1 MKIGNIS
8 FKHHR
13 VLGST
18 TIELSPTLKRSESR
32 EGVGHDDMDIAIA
45 SSENNTYTY
54 LIGDNGV
61 GKTVLFKSIVDY
73 SNSFIWNKNSNV
85 DQYYSLID
93 DGQLA
98 LRRSRG
104 FNELFYDFNIL
115 NFIEAKNFL
124 ERHNMFLVHVSSAIN
139 EDERELCGESTRYFK
154 VNYADRLQTKRML
167 VKAIRQNS
175 DDDLSLLSKHLG
187 KENAKWEL
195 AVCISFIA
203 WSKEQKIIPI
213 TEGYTIFDFYALFRE
228 LISMVL

>member
-1 MKIGNIS
+1 MRIKDIS

-18 TIELSPTLKRSESR
+18 TIELSSTLKRSESR
-32 EGVGHDDMDIAIA
+32 EGVWHDDMDIAIA

-139 EDERELCGESTRYFK
+139 EDKRELCGKSTRYFK

-175 DDDLSLLSKHLG
+175 DDVL
-187 KENAKWEL
+187 
-195 AVCISFIA
+195 
-203 WSKEQKIIPI
+203 
-213 TEGYTIFDFYALFRE
+213 TIKTNHRPNSAL
-228 LISMVL
+228 